1 MREVIRCS
9 KSNLLATAAHVSG
22 VFRLQSLLAARTSR
36 SATTPP
42 PAATTAA
49 AAATSEHRRWLVV
62 AGAQWLQAVDSR
74 AGTTCF
80 CTRSQ
85 CCGKTDATPTPFSPI
100 STTPRGGGAKSGKR
114 ERAATGE
121 YTRQRFS
128 WKLECPPPYFSHIGF
143 RSVCTD
149 VFDSCWRWWGEGDE
163 GSLEKRTI

>member
-22 VFRLQSLLAARTSR
+22 VLRHFRLQSLLQLASR

-42 PAATTAA
+42 PAATT

-85 CCGKTDATPTPFSPI
+85 CCGKTDATPTPFSPHLHDSEEGVRNQERERELRRV
-100 STTPRGGGAKSGKR
+100 STPDNDSLENLSAPLPTFPTSVSAVCALMYLTAAEDGGGKGMKA
-114 ERAATGE
+114 
-121 YTRQRFS
+121 
-128 WKLECPPPYFSHIGF
+128 
-143 RSVCTD
+143 V
-149 VFDSCWRWWGEGDE
+149 
-163 GSLEKRTI
+163 